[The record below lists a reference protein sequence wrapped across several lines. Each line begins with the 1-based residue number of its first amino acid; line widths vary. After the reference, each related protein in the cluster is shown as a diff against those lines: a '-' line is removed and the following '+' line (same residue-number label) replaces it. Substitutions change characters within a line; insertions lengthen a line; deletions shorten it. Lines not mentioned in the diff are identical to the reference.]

1 MKNKGTLTFFCGKMG
16 AGKSTLA
23 RQLACQPNSI
33 LLSEDQMLAGL
44 YPDSIHSLED
54 YIRLSRRLKSVLR
67 SQVVSLLRIGV
78 NVVMDFPGNTR
89 TQRRW
94 FREVIDEAGCPHELA
109 YLDRPDCVCIEQL
122 SKRREL
128 ESERAS
134 FDTEENFYAITAF
147 FQVPVENE
155 GFRVTRV

>member
-1 MKNKGTLTFFCGKMG
+1 MTNIGQLVFFCGKMG

-23 RQLACQPNSI
+23 RQLARQPNSI

-44 YPDSIHSLED
+44 YPDLIHSLED

-89 TQRRW
+89 TQRQW
-94 FREVIDEAGCPHELA
+94 FREVIDEAGCPHELV
-109 YLDRPDCVCIEQL
+109 YLDRPDSICIEQL

-128 ESERAS
+128 EPERAT
-134 FDTEENFYAITAF
+134 FDTEANFHAVTAY
-147 FQVPVENE
+147 FQVPEENE
-155 GFRVTRV
+155 GFKVVKK